1 MAHTIQMGKDGIVR
15 TAIIGDIA
23 EEDALAFVRD
33 ARPFLEASPVENPTH
48 VLHDSSRS
56 GKYTSQARKVI
67 LSVFSD
73 PRIGKIAGFGAR
85 PYSRV
90 LFTFFIKA
98 SGRTNI
104 RLFATEAEA
113 LAWLNEGR

>member
-1 MAHTIQMGKDGIVR
+1 MAHTIYMGEDGIVR
-15 TAIIGDIA
+15 TAIIGDMT
-23 EEDALAFVRD
+23 EEDARAFVRD
-33 ARPFLEASPVENPTH
+33 AQPFLAASLAENPTH

-73 PRIGKIAGFGAR
+73 PRIGKVAGFGPR

-98 SGRTNI
+98 SGRTNV
-104 RLFATEAEA
+104 RLFATKAEA
-113 LAWLNEGR
+113 LTWLNSRE